1 MNVAQETL
9 GLRRGSFSL
18 PLSLLMSAFALPI
31 PPENLTI
38 LLRRLTERSPTARAI
53 PLVHSTKVAAVRQ
66 ACLAGWRQ
74 TFIKGEGACIPIFQ
88 WETHIASTLNEL
100 KWNVRTRSFGVQ
112 FEPRYIFRAG
122 RLDQ

>member
-18 PLSLLMSAFALPI
+18 PLSLLMSAFALLI
-31 PPENLTI
+31 PPEHLTM
-38 LLRRLTERSPTARAI
+38 LLRRRTERSPTARAFPSI
-53 PLVHSTKVAAVRQ
+53 HCPRLSSFAKLIWRHDDKPLLKAGK
-66 ACLAGWRQ
+66 LAYQEEFGKA
-74 TFIKGEGACIPIFQ
+74 IGPA
-88 WETHIASTLNEL
+88 LNEL
-100 KWNVRTRSFGVQ
+100 KWNARTRSFGVQ

>member
-18 PLSLLMSAFALPI
+18 PLSLLMSAFALLI

-38 LLRRLTERSPTARAI
+38 LLHRPTERSPTAHAF
-53 PLVHSTKVAAVRQ
+53 PLIHSAQGSLPFVKLR
-66 ACLAGWRQ
+66 LRGWRQ
-74 TFIKGEGACIPIFQ
+74 TSIKGEGACVPIAQ
-88 WETHIASTLNEL
+88 DTGRLDLNEL
-100 KWNVRTRSFGVQ
+100 KWNARTRSFGVQ

>member
-9 GLRRGSFSL
+9 GLRRESLSL

-31 PPENLTI
+31 SPENLTI
-38 LLRRLTERSPTARAI
+38 LLRRLTERSPTARAFPSI
-53 PLVHSTKVAAVRQ
+53 HSPEVVAIGRTCSVNCDKPLSKAREPA
-66 ACLAGWRQ
+66 LPN
-74 TFIKGEGACIPIFQ
+74 KSEEPIRF
-88 WETHIASTLNEL
+88 ALNEL
-100 KWNVRTRSFGVQ
+100 KWNARTRSFGVQ

>member
-31 PPENLTI
+31 PPATLTGH
-38 LLRRLTERSPTARAI
+38 LRRRTERSPT
-53 PLVHSTKVAAVRQ
+53 
-66 ACLAGWRQ
+66 
-74 TFIKGEGACIPIFQ
+74 
-88 WETHIASTLNEL
+88 
-100 KWNVRTRSFGVQ
+100 NVMFRRTYTPRSFGIQ

>member
-38 LLRRLTERSPTARAI
+38 LLRRRTERSPTAHAF
-53 PLVHSTKVAAVRQ
+53 PLTHSKIVGAAEKSFPRR
-66 ACLAGWRQ
+66 GS
-74 TFIKGEGACIPIFQ
+74 
-88 WETHIASTLNEL
+88 ASTLMGALLAASPLAALNGNEL
-100 KWNVRTRSFGVQ
+100 KWNACTRSFGVQ